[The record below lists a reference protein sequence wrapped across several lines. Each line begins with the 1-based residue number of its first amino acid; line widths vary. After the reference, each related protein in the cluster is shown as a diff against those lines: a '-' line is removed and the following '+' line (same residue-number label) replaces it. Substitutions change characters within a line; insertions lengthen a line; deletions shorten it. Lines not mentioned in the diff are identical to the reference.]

1 VKNKIGQEEYDKLRG
16 VVLHH
21 QETFVEQLYDL
32 HRLVRR
38 QQHLE
43 ANCRQ
48 RPAYNAELQRLVSIS
63 VAVCHF
69 SYDIFCND
77 LYKWLHLAVS
87 KPQLPLP
94 FEAGIWLS
102 YLQRGL

>member
-1 VKNKIGQEEYDKLRG
+1 M
-16 VVLHH
+16 LHH

-48 RPAYNAELQRLVSIS
+48 REAYNAELHRLVS
-63 VAVCHF
+63 F
-69 SYDIFCND
+69 
-77 LYKWLHLAVS
+77 
-87 KPQLPLP
+87 PP
-94 FEAGIWLS
+94 
-102 YLQRGL
+102 